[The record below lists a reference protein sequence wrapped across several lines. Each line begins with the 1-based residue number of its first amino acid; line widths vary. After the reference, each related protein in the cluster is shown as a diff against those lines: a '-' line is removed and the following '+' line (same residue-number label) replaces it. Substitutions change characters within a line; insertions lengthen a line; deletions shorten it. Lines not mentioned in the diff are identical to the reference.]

1 MLKRYMHARERHFV
15 MLNDNRVVRPFEW
28 GAEFV
33 TDAEIANPAAFFDD
47 YARRAIAD
55 SDAFFALPESIDYAD
70 ADRSTAGHHR
80 LWWQSTLPTPFA
92 ENNVVRAHFFPHEK
106 HRRKAVVVLP
116 HWNAREGTY
125 FDLCKVFRKV
135 GISAL
140 RLTMPYHEERM
151 PPTLERADHLV
162 APNVGLTLQSVKQ
175 AVLDTRAAV
184 RWLKLQGYEKVGLV
198 GTSIGSCVGFL
209 SFVHDRHI
217 EAGVFNHVSSYFA
230 DVVWKG
236 LSTYHVK
243 ESIQKA
249 VELEDLRRYWLPIS
263 PAGYMEKLGAQPPRP
278 QRYIYTL
285 YDLSFPIELSRQTL
299 ALLKENNIRHSRTA
313 LPCGHYTL
321 GEKPWVYLDGYKIV
335 SFLRKNLR

>member
-1 MLKRYMHARERHFV
+1 MLRRYMHARERHFV

-28 GAEFV
+28 GTEFV
-33 TDAEIANPAAFFDD
+33 TDSDVVDPASFFAD
-47 YARRAIAD
+47 YSRAAIAD
-55 SDAFFALPESIDYAD
+55 SDAFFALPERIAYDDSHLK
-70 ADRSTAGHHR
+70 AGLR
-80 LWWQSTLPTPFA
+80 TLTWQSAIESPYA
-92 ENNVVRAHFFPHEK
+92 ENNLVQAHFFPNEK
-106 HRRKAVVVLP
+106 DKKRAVVVLP
-116 HWNAREGTY
+116 HWNAKEGTY

-140 RLTMPYHEERM
+140 RLTMPYHETRM
-151 PPTLERADHLV
+151 PPPLERADYLV
-162 APNVGLTLQSVKQ
+162 APNVGQTLQSVRQ

-184 RWLKLQGYEKVGLV
+184 RWLKEQGFEKVGLV

-209 SFVHDRHI
+209 SFVHDRNI

-243 ESIQKA
+243 ESIHKA
-249 VELEDLRRYWLPIS
+249 VELEQLREYWLPIS
-263 PAGYMEKLGAQPPRP
+263 PAGYMEKLGKQSARP

-299 ALLKENNIRHSRTA
+299 ALLRENKIKHSRTA

-335 SFLRKNLR
+335 SFLRKNLH